1 MAADRNRQFQG
12 GLTVAIYNLGSL
24 NIDYIYSLPHLVK
37 VGETLIATGVNA
49 ALGGKGAN
57 QSLAIARAGGTVFHA
72 GQVHKDDERWLFQL
86 AEAGVAL
93 GHVIRGD
100 VPTGHAVVM
109 VDEGS
114 GDNQIILCPS
124 ANSCLPVNI
133 ISSFLR
139 PAEESDWALS
149 QNETNL
155 TEAFLT
161 AAKQRGMKV
170 CYSAAPFVAETT
182 ASLLPLVDLLIV
194 NHIEAAALAD
204 YQGCS
209 EDALD
214 VPHLI
219 ITRGGD
225 GADYY
230 GENGHFHVPATQVDP
245 VDTTGAGDTYLGYV
259 MAGID
264 SGQTMHTAM
273 QEAAQAAALQVT
285 RLGASAAIPKRSE
298 LTTRR

>member
-1 MAADRNRQFQG
+1 M
-12 GLTVAIYNLGSL
+12 AIYNLGSL
-24 NIDYIYSLPHLVK
+24 NIDYIYSLPHLVTA
-37 VGETLIATGVNA
+37 GETLSAKNMDA

-72 GQVHKDDERWLFQL
+72 GQIHKDDEKWLLQL
-86 AEAGVAL
+86 AEAGVGL
-93 GHVIRGD
+93 SHVIRGE

-109 VDEGS
+109 VDEVS
-114 GDNQIILCPS
+114 GDNQIILCSS
-124 ANSCLPVNI
+124 ANSRLPLNI

-139 PAEESDWALS
+139 PAEVSDWALS

-161 AAKQRGMKV
+161 AAKQRGMKI

-209 EDALD
+209 EDSLD

-219 ITRGGD
+219 ITRGGY

-230 GENGHFHVPATQVDP
+230 GENGQFHVPATQVDP

-259 MAGID
+259 IAGID
-264 SGQTMHTAM
+264 TGQTMHIAM

-298 LTTRR
+298 LTAGQ